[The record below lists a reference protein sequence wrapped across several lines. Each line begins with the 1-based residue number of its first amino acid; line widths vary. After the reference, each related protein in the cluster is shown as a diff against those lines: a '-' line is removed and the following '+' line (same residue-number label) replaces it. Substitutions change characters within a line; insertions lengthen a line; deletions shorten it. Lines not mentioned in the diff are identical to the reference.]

1 MYCTREG
8 IIGVKDINLLP
19 AVSIDV
25 ARCHPDGVALAVPQ
39 GVERRATV
47 VNSDVDEPFL
57 LLVVLQH
64 KVRAIVAVNAQME
77 SCYIYMRLSAE
88 CHFFVLQ
95 LMRINYSR
103 GLQILKKKKLTRDSF
118 LQNIVKLD
126 F

>member
-95 LMRINYSR
+95 LMRINYSH
-103 GLQILKKKKLTRDSF
+103 GLQILKKKT
-118 LQNIVKLD
+118 
-126 F
+126 

>member
-57 LLVVLQH
+57 LLVVL
-64 KVRAIVAVNAQME
+64 
-77 SCYIYMRLSAE
+77 
-88 CHFFVLQ
+88 
-95 LMRINYSR
+95 
-103 GLQILKKKKLTRDSF
+103 
-118 LQNIVKLD
+118 
-126 F
+126 